1 MGDLLPE
8 THWASYALGLGER
21 VRAIRLM
28 RGLSQ
33 IRLAELAGVS
43 RSLISNIE
51 RNDYND
57 RAADPTLS
65 TLYRLA
71 RALQVPPATLL
82 PGAGEAVVPRYRLRG
97 AVASL
102 EPIVFSWPSEPE
114 DTARFERAYL
124 QHGAPGGNP
133 RFEPAE

>member
-82 PGAGEAVVPRYRLRG
+82 PGAGEAVVSRYRLQG